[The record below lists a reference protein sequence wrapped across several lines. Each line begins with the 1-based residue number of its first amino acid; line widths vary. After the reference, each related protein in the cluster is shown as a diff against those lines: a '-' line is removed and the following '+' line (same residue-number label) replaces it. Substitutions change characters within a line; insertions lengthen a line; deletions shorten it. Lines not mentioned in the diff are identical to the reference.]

1 MFCKDPYV
9 KINELIPVVLSL
21 IFFCFVVDILM
32 SEWFPVRSLKKKK
45 KKNNQIIKQC
55 GDRIH

>member
-32 SEWFPVRSLKKKK
+32 SEWFPVRSFKKKK
-45 KKNNQIIKQC
+45 KKRIIK
-55 GDRIH
+55 